1 MGALGSKMQKKR
13 TTSKTYVTLLE
24 KLWKPR
30 ERENLHIEIL
40 SLS

>member
-1 MGALGSKMQKKR
+1 M
-13 TTSKTYVTLLE
+13 TLLE

-40 SLS
+40 SLAFLIIT